1 MPGQPSRSSRRVGT
15 FLSRTAL
22 LGAAV
27 LLSGSAAL
35 AAPGALGGSL
45 SQLVARWENA
55 DPSFQQ
61 LLSLHLT
68 DHVGDPLVIVRSADG
83 PSLRQSLPGL
93 AAQGFRLAA
102 VSSLDPRL
110 AEGYLP
116 LAKARAAAAVPGVVG
131 MRAVLRPQKHAG
143 SVQSQAV
150 ALEKADLAQ
159 ARGVD
164 GTGIRVGALSD
175 SFDACGGCSTHAA
188 DDEASGDLPPSVTV
202 VQEIVGPG
210 EDEGRAMLQ
219 LVHDIAPGAQLGFA
233 SAFNGEVQFAENILA
248 LRSQFK
254 ADVIV
259 DDVIYF
265 DEPMYS
271 DGLVAQAVDAVSHAG
286 AAYFSS
292 AMNNGLESYES
303 IYSPISF
310 ADAQAL
316 VAAGKENVKLD
327 QIPAELRPKSF
338 HNFRSPHGSP
348 AITNRY
354 TTAGDD
360 IIDFQWDEPFFLGKV
375 HTDYNI
381 YIFDA
386 NGNFM
391 DPDHSATVFYTHD
404 DNTAPNVDAAI
415 ELAELIPFPGEV
427 HGGANASDYQ
437 ILIGKMNDG
446 PARHIKYVTINSLG
460 VSVRQGATSTWGHA
474 AARGGQGVAATYY
487 AIPNF
492 PEDFS
497 SPGPTTIYLD
507 ANGNRLRFPEVRF
520 TPQITAADGVD
531 TTFFGF
537 DADGNGLPNFF
548 GTSAAAPDAAA
559 VAALVLQAA
568 GGPGTLRPRHLY
580 RQIQHT
586 ASPIPV
592 PNDRDWAAAF
602 AGPVRF
608 NATGDWTRWNRYFGL
623 EVVPFTSHT
632 VKSVSFNTADTPSGL
647 VFSANPNRF
656 HVGPANGVSQADM
669 TWATSADQKT
679 FTVTF
684 APGAFGRGDS
694 FRFGM
699 SVFTPIQGSTQE
711 DPDRFRGM
719 TVTVTMDDGTTHT
732 GKVFAGRPRRINGFT
747 GFGLVNADAAVRSV
761 RHHDHD

>member
-1 MPGQPSRSSRRVGT
+1 M
-15 FLSRTAL
+15 AL
-22 LGAAV
+22 LVAAV
-27 LLSGSAAL
+27 LLSGGVAL

-55 DPSFQQ
+55 DPSFHQ

-68 DHVGDPLVIVRSADG
+68 NRVGDPLVIVRAADG
-83 PSLRQSLPGL
+83 PSLRRSLADL
-93 AAQGFRLAA
+93 AAQGFRLRA

-116 LAKARAAAAVPGVVG
+116 LASARAAARVPGVVG
-131 MRAVLRPQKHAG
+131 MRAVLRPQRHAG

-150 ALEKADLAQ
+150 ALQKADLVQ

-175 SFDACGGCSTHAA
+175 SFDACPDCPTHAA
-188 DDEASGDLPPSVTV
+188 DDVASGDLPPSVTV
-202 VQEIVGPG
+202 VQELDSPPG
-210 EDEGRAMLQ
+210 ADEGRAMLQ
-219 LVHDIAPGAQLGFA
+219 LIHDIAPGADLGFA

-271 DGLVAQAVDAVSHAG
+271 DGIVAQAVDAVSHAG

-303 IYSPISF
+303 IYSPVSF
-310 ADAQAL
+310 AHAQAL
-316 VAAGKENVKLD
+316 VAAGKENAKLD
-327 QIPAELRPKSF
+327 QIPAALRPKSF
-338 HNFRSPHGSP
+338 HSFRGRDGRP

-354 TTAGDD
+354 TTAACN
-360 IIDFQWDEPFFLGKV
+360 IIDLQWDEPFFLGKV
-375 HTDYNI
+375 RTDYNI
-381 YIFDA
+381 YVFDA
-386 NGNFM
+386 DGNFM
-391 DPDHSATVFYTHD
+391 DPDTSATVFYTHD
-404 DNTAPNVDAAI
+404 DNTDPGVDAAI
-415 ELAELIPFPGEV
+415 ELAELCPFPGEV

-446 PARHIKYVTINSLG
+446 PARHIKYVTINGLG

-474 AARGGQGVAATYY
+474 VARGAQGVAATYY
-487 AIPNF
+487 AIPTF
-492 PEDFS
+492 PEDYS
-497 SPGPTTIYLD
+497 SPGPATIYLD
-507 ANGNRLRFPEVRF
+507 ANGNRLRFPDVRF

-559 VAALVLQAA
+559 VAALVLQAT
-568 GGPGTLRPRHLY
+568 GGPGTLRPFQLY
-580 RQIQHT
+580 RQLQRT
-586 ASPIPV
+586 ATPIPV

-602 AGPVRF
+602 AGPLWF
-608 NATGDWTRWNRYFGL
+608 SASGDWTRWNSYFGL
-623 EVVPFTSHT
+623 RLVPFTSHT
-632 VKSVSFNTADTPSGL
+632 VKSVSFNTADTSTGL
-647 VFSANPNRF
+647 VFSTNPNRF
-656 HVGPANGVSQADM
+656 HVGPATGVSQADI
-669 TWATSADQKT
+669 TWATSPDQKT
-679 FTVTF
+679 FTLTF
-684 APGAFGRGDS
+684 APGTFAGGDS

-699 SVFTPIQGSTQE
+699 SVFAPIQGSTQE
-711 DPDRFRGM
+711 DPDRLRGM
-719 TVTVTMDDGTTHT
+719 TVTVTMDDGRTYT
-732 GKVFAGRPRRINGFT
+732 GKVFAGIPKRINGFT
-747 GFGLVNADAAVRSV
+747 GFGLVNADAAVRSLY
-761 RHHDHD
+761 HHK